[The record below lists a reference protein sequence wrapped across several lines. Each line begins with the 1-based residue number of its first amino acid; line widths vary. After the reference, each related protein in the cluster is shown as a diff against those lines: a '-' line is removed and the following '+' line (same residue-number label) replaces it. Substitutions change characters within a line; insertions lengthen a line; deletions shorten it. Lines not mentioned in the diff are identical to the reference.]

1 MSSDFASVADNTG
14 GNVCY
19 RLSKSGV
26 NQLTRTMVIDLGK
39 LGSKIKTL
47 AVHPGCLQTKMM
59 EWTGDDNMDEC
70 MSSLVSVVARF
81 GTASGTDLPNG
92 GYVKWN
98 GDIMAY

>member
-19 RLSKSGV
+19 RISKFGV

-39 LGSKIKTL
+39 LGSKIKKL

-81 GTASGTDLPNG
+81 GTASGTDLP
-92 GYVKWN
+92 
-98 GDIMAY
+98 MADM